1 MAVQYWTIND
11 EAEMRHLID
20 LGCDAI
26 MTDNPKLLRE
36 VLNSYK

>member
-11 EAEMRHLID
+11 ETEMRKLIEKK
-20 LGCDAI
+20 CDAI
-26 MTDNPKLLRE
+26 MTDDPDLLRQ